1 MSLKISLITFCLI
14 FFILPVNAATLSDAL
29 RQTYQ
34 NNLELK
40 AERKN
45 LEVQKE
51 VLNISKSDFFP
62 TLTLTGTK
70 SIEDTNKLTNQNGT
84 DASITNTNP
93 MTSSIKLEQTLLDGS
108 ERGTKYEKSKLGLNL
123 SEAQLIKKEQDVFMK
138 AIEAYTGLILAYE
151 KLSINE
157 ENVNLLQRQ
166 FEIDNARL
174 SRAQITAT
182 DLAQSQSSL
191 SGAQAGYIGA
201 QNYIVTSK
209 LAYENIIGP
218 ISSNEKLKKI
228 YNSEVTLPS
237 SLVDAKKISEQKSP
251 DLIIAEIE
259 YGQSELDVKIARSD
273 LSPTAKLSLER
284 SYTDDLSATYDER
297 EKDVLQATVSWPFQ
311 FGGKNKSNINKNL
324 QVKGMKKLLLE
335 NAFRNNTQGVTAAW
349 STLESS
355 KSLLRAVQSQ
365 VKAAEIANEGISFEY
380 ESGLNRSTFDVL
392 QSRSNLINAK
402 INLAEAERNY
412 LLAQYR
418 LLKSAGLLN
427 SEYLKLR

>member
-1 MSLKISLITFCLI
+1 MKNLFLITSLLLFS
-14 FFILPVNAATLSDAL
+14 VTSVAAATLSDAL
-29 RQTYQ
+29 KTTFQ
-34 NNLELK
+34 NNLELQ

-62 TLTLTGTK
+62 TLTLSGTK
-70 SIEDTNKLTNQNGT
+70 SFEDTNKLTNQDGT
-84 DASITNTNP
+84 DASISNTNP

-151 KLSINE
+151 KLNINE

-201 QNYIVTSK
+201 QNSIITSK
-209 LAYENIIGP
+209 LVYENIIGP
-218 ISSNEKLKKI
+218 INSNEKLKKI
-228 YNSEVTLPS
+228 YNSEVPLPS

-335 NAFRNNTQGVTAAW
+335 NAFRNNTQGVTVAW

-365 VKAAEIANEGISFEY
+365 VKAAEIANEGITFEY

>member
-1 MSLKISLITFCLI
+1 M
-14 FFILPVNAATLSDAL
+14 PVNSATLSDAL
-29 RQTYQ
+29 KQTYQ

-201 QNYIVTSK
+201 QNYIITSK

-218 ISSNEKLKKI
+218 INSNEKLKKI
-228 YNSEVTLPS
+228 YNSEVPLPS

>member
-1 MSLKISLITFCLI
+1 MKKLSLIITCFI
-14 FFILPVNAATLSDAL
+14 VFILPASAATLSEAL
-29 RQTYQ
+29 KITSQ
-34 NNLELK
+34 NNLELQ

-62 TLTLTGTK
+62 TLTLSGTK
-70 SIEDTNKLTNQNGT
+70 SFEDTNKLTNQNGT

-108 ERGTKYEKSKLGLNL
+108 GRDTKYEKSKLGLNL

-201 QNYIVTSK
+201 QNNIVTSK

-218 ISSNEKLKKI
+218 IASNEKLKKI
-228 YNSEVTLPS
+228 YNSEVPLPS
-237 SLVDAKKISEQKSP
+237 TLVDAKKISEQKSP

-311 FGGKNKSNINKNL
+311 FGGKNKSNVNKNL

-335 NAFRNNTQGVTAAW
+335 NAFRNNTQSVTAAW

>member
-1 MSLKISLITFCLI
+1 MKNLFLISSLLLFSVTS
-14 FFILPVNAATLSDAL
+14 VTAATLSDAL
-29 RQTYQ
+29 KTTFQ
-34 NNLELK
+34 NNLELQ

-62 TLTLTGTK
+62 TLTLSGTK
-70 SIEDTNKLTNQNGT
+70 SFEDTNKLTNQDGT

-151 KLSINE
+151 KLNINE

-182 DLAQSQSSL
+182 DLAQSRSSL

-201 QNYIVTSK
+201 QNSIITSK

-218 ISSNEKLKKI
+218 INSNEKLKKI
-228 YNSEVTLPS
+228 YNSEVPLPS

-297 EKDVLQATVSWPFQ
+297 EKDILQATVSWPYQ

-365 VKAAEIANEGISFEY
+365 VKAAEIANEGITFEY

-412 LLAQYR
+412 LLAQYK

>member
-1 MSLKISLITFCLI
+1 MKIITLITFCLI
-14 FFILPVNAATLSDAL
+14 AFILPVNAATLSDAL
-29 RQTYQ
+29 KQTYQ

-62 TLTLTGTK
+62 TLTLSGTK
-70 SIEDTNKLTNQNGT
+70 SFEDTNKLKNQDGT

-93 MTSSIKLEQTLLDGS
+93 MTSSVKLEQTLLDGS

-218 ISSNEKLKKI
+218 INSNEKLKKI
-228 YNSEVTLPS
+228 YNSEVPLPS

-365 VKAAEIANEGISFEY
+365 VKAAEIANEGITFEY

>member
-1 MSLKISLITFCLI
+1 MKKISLITFCLI
-14 FFILPVNAATLSDAL
+14 AFILPVNAATLSDAL
-29 RQTYQ
+29 KQTYQ

-62 TLTLTGTK
+62 TLTLSGTK
-70 SIEDTNKLTNQNGT
+70 SFEDTNKLTNQNGT

-218 ISSNEKLKKI
+218 INSNEKLKKI
-228 YNSEVTLPS
+228 YNSEVPLPS

-251 DLIIAEIE
+251 NLIIAEIE

-365 VKAAEIANEGISFEY
+365 VKAAEIANEGITFEY

-418 LLKSAGLLN
+418 LIKSVGLLN

>member
-1 MSLKISLITFCLI
+1 MKKTSLIIFCLI
-14 FFILPVNAATLSDAL
+14 IFPFNVYSATLKSAL
-29 RQTYQ
+29 KLTYE
-34 NNLELK
+34 NNLELQ

-51 VLNISKSDFFP
+51 VLNISKSDFLP
-62 TLTLTGTK
+62 TMTLTGK
-70 SIEDTNKLTNQNGT
+70 KNFEETNKLTNQSGG
-84 DASITNTNP
+84 DASVTDVNTLS
-93 MTSSIKLEQTLLDGS
+93 SSIKIEQTLIDGQGRDA
-108 ERGTKYEKSKLGLNL
+108 EYEKSKLGLNL
-123 SEAQLIKKEQDVFMK
+123 SEAQLIKKEQEIFIK
-138 AIEAYTGLILAYE
+138 AIETYTGLILAYE

-191 SGAQAGYIGA
+191 AGAQARYIEA
-201 QNYIVTSK
+201 QNNIVTSK
-209 LAYENIIGP
+209 LNYENIIGP
-218 ISSNEKLKKI
+218 ISNQEKLKKI
-228 YNSEVTLPS
+228 YKSDVAIPS
-237 SLVDAKKISEQKSP
+237 SLNEAKEMSKKKSP
-251 DLIIAEIE
+251 ELIIAEIE

-284 SYTDDLSATYDER
+284 TYTDDLSATYDQR

-311 FGGKNKSNINKNL
+311 FGGKNKSTVNKNL
-324 QVKGMKKLLLE
+324 QVKGMKRLLLE
-335 NAFRNNTQGVTAAW
+335 NAQRNNTQSVTAAW
-349 STLESS
+349 STLQSS
-355 KSLLRAVQSQ
+355 KSFLRAVQTQ
-365 VKAAEIANEGISFEY
+365 VKAAEIANEGISYEY

-412 LLAQYR
+412 LLAQYKV
-418 LLKSAGLLN
+418 LKSVGLLN
-427 SEYLKLR
+427 SNYLKLK

>member
-1 MSLKISLITFCLI
+1 MKNSFLIASLLLFSVTS
-14 FFILPVNAATLSDAL
+14 VAAATLSDAL
-29 RQTYQ
+29 KITFQ
-34 NNLELK
+34 NNLELQ

-62 TLTLTGTK
+62 TLTLSGTK
-70 SIEDTNKLTNQNGT
+70 SFEDTSKLTNQDGT

-151 KLSINE
+151 KLNINE

-191 SGAQAGYIGA
+191 SGAQAGYIRA
-201 QNYIVTSK
+201 QNSIITSK

-218 ISSNEKLKKI
+218 INSNEKLIKI
-228 YNSEVTLPS
+228 YNSEVPLPL

-251 DLIIAEIE
+251 SLIIAEIE

-335 NAFRNNTQGVTAAW
+335 NAFRNNTQEVTAAW

-355 KSLLRAVQSQ
+355 KSLLRAVQLQ
-365 VKAAEIANEGISFEY
+365 VKAAEIANEGITFEY

-412 LLAQYR
+412 LLAQYS

>member
-1 MSLKISLITFCLI
+1 MKIITLITFWLI
-14 FFILPVNAATLSDAL
+14 AFILPVNAATLSDAL
-29 RQTYQ
+29 KQTYQ

-62 TLTLTGTK
+62 TLTLSGTK
-70 SIEDTNKLTNQNGT
+70 SFEDTNKLTNQDGT

-93 MTSSIKLEQTLLDGS
+93 MTSSVKLEQTLLDGS

-218 ISSNEKLKKI
+218 INSNEKLKKI
-228 YNSEVTLPS
+228 YNSEVPLPS

-412 LLAQYR
+412 LLAQYK

>member
-1 MSLKISLITFCLI
+1 M
-14 FFILPVNAATLSDAL
+14 PVNAATLSDAL
-29 RQTYQ
+29 KQTYQ

-62 TLTLTGTK
+62 TLTLSGTK
-70 SIEDTNKLTNQNGT
+70 SFEDTNKLTNQGGT

-209 LAYENIIGP
+209 LAYENIIGS
-218 ISSNEKLKKI
+218 INSNEKLKKI

-335 NAFRNNTQGVTAAW
+335 NAFRNNIQGVTAAW

>member
-1 MSLKISLITFCLI
+1 MKNISLITFCLI
-14 FFILPVNAATLSDAL
+14 VFTLPVSAVTLNDAL
-29 RQTYQ
+29 KQTYE

-70 SIEDTNKLTNQNGT
+70 SFENTNKLTNQDGT

-93 MTSSIKLEQTLLDGS
+93 MTSSVKLEQTLLDGS
-108 ERGTKYEKSKLGLNL
+108 GRDTKYEKSKLGLNL
-123 SEAQLIKKEQDVFMK
+123 SEAQLIKKEQEVFLK
-138 AIEAYTGLILAYE
+138 AIEAYTALILAYE
-151 KLSINE
+151 KLNINQ
-157 ENVNLLQRQ
+157 ENVDLLQRQ

-191 SGAQAGYIGA
+191 AGAQAGFIGA
-201 QNYIVTSK
+201 QNSIVTSK

-218 ISSNEKLKKI
+218 ININEKLKKI
-228 YNSEVTLPS
+228 YNADVLIPS
-237 SLVDAKKISEQKSP
+237 SLAEAKKTSEQKSP
-251 DLIIAEIE
+251 ELIIADIE

-284 SYTDDLSATYDER
+284 TYVDDLSATYDER

-311 FGGKNKSNINKNL
+311 FGGKNKSNVNKNL

-335 NAFRNNTQGVTAAW
+335 NAYRNNTQSVTAAW

-355 KSLLRAVQSQ
+355 KSFLRAVQAQ

-418 LLKSAGLLN
+418 LIKSVGLLN

>member
-1 MSLKISLITFCLI
+1 MKKISLITFCLI
-14 FFILPVNAATLSDAL
+14 VFTLPVSAVTLNDAL
-29 RQTYQ
+29 KQTYE

-70 SIEDTNKLTNQNGT
+70 SFEDTNKLTNQNGT

-93 MTSSIKLEQTLLDGS
+93 MTSSVKLEQTLLDGS
-108 ERGTKYEKSKLGLNL
+108 GRDTKYEKSKLGLNL
-123 SEAQLIKKEQDVFMK
+123 SEAQLIKKEQEVFLK
-138 AIEAYTGLILAYE
+138 AIEAYTALILAYE
-151 KLSINE
+151 KLNINQ
-157 ENVNLLQRQ
+157 ENVDLLQRQ

-191 SGAQAGYIGA
+191 AGAQAGFIGA
-201 QNYIVTSK
+201 QNSIVTSK

-218 ISSNEKLKKI
+218 ININEKLKKI
-228 YNSEVTLPS
+228 YNADVSIPS
-237 SLVDAKKISEQKSP
+237 SLAEAKKTSEQKSP
-251 DLIIAEIE
+251 ELIIADIE

-284 SYTDDLSATYDER
+284 TYVDDLSATYDER

-311 FGGKNKSNINKNL
+311 FGGKNKSNVNKNL

-335 NAFRNNTQGVTAAW
+335 NAYRNNTQSVTAAW

-355 KSLLRAVQSQ
+355 KSFLRAVQAQ

-418 LLKSAGLLN
+418 LIKSVGLLN

>member
-1 MSLKISLITFCLI
+1 MKKISLITFCLI
-14 FFILPVNAATLSDAL
+14 VFILPVNAATLSDAL

-201 QNYIVTSK
+201 QNSIITSK

-218 ISSNEKLKKI
+218 INSNEKLKKI
-228 YNSEVTLPS
+228 YNSEVPLPS

-251 DLIIAEIE
+251 NLIIAEIE

-418 LLKSAGLLN
+418 LIKSVGLLN

>member
-1 MSLKISLITFCLI
+1 MKIITLITFCLI
-14 FFILPVNAATLSDAL
+14 AFIIPVNAATLSDAL
-29 RQTYQ
+29 KQTYQ

-62 TLTLTGTK
+62 TLTLSSTK
-70 SIEDTNKLTNQNGT
+70 SFEDTNKLTNQDGT

-151 KLSINE
+151 KLSINQ

-218 ISSNEKLKKI
+218 INSNEKLKKI
-228 YNSEVTLPS
+228 YNSEVPLPS

>member
-1 MSLKISLITFCLI
+1 MKNISLITFCLI
-14 FFILPVNAATLSDAL
+14 VFTLPVSAVTLNDAL
-29 RQTYQ
+29 KQTYE

-70 SIEDTNKLTNQNGT
+70 SFEDTNKLTNQNGT

-93 MTSSIKLEQTLLDGS
+93 MTSSVKLEQTLLDGS
-108 ERGTKYEKSKLGLNL
+108 GRDTKYEKSKLGLNL
-123 SEAQLIKKEQDVFMK
+123 SEAQLIKKEQEVFLK
-138 AIEAYTGLILAYE
+138 AIEAYTALILAYE
-151 KLSINE
+151 KLNINQ
-157 ENVNLLQRQ
+157 ENVDLLQRQ

-191 SGAQAGYIGA
+191 AGAQAGFIGA
-201 QNYIVTSK
+201 QNSIVTSK

-218 ISSNEKLKKI
+218 ININEKLKKI
-228 YNSEVTLPS
+228 YNADVLIPS
-237 SLVDAKKISEQKSP
+237 SLAEAKKTSEQKSP
-251 DLIIAEIE
+251 ELIIADIE

-284 SYTDDLSATYDER
+284 TYVDDLSATYDER

-311 FGGKNKSNINKNL
+311 FGGKNKSNVNKNL

-335 NAFRNNTQGVTAAW
+335 NAYRNNTQSVTAAW

-355 KSLLRAVQSQ
+355 KSFLRAVQAQ

-418 LLKSAGLLN
+418 LIKSVGLLN

>member
-1 MSLKISLITFCLI
+1 MKNFFLIASLLFLSATS
-14 FFILPVNAATLSDAL
+14 VAAATLTDAL
-29 RQTYQ
+29 KITFQ
-34 NNLELK
+34 NNLELQ

-62 TLTLTGTK
+62 TLTLSGTK
-70 SIEDTNKLTNQNGT
+70 SFEDTNKLTNQDGT

-151 KLSINE
+151 KLNINE

-201 QNYIVTSK
+201 QNSIITSR

-218 ISSNEKLKKI
+218 INSNEKLKKI
-228 YNSEVTLPS
+228 YNSEVPLPS

-365 VKAAEIANEGISFEY
+365 VKAAEIANEGITFEY

>member
-1 MSLKISLITFCLI
+1 MKKIVLITTI
-14 FFILPVNAATLSDAL
+14 ILLVPFVANAATLSSAL
-29 RQTYQ
+29 KTTFE
-34 NNLELK
+34 NNLELQ

-62 TLTLTGTK
+62 TLTFSGTK
-70 SIEDTNKLTNQNGT
+70 NFENTNELTNQDGT
-84 DASITNTNP
+84 DASITDTNT
-93 MTSSIKLEQTLLDGS
+93 MTSSVKLEQTLIDGS
-108 ERGTKYEKSKLGLNL
+108 ERSTKYEKSKLGLNL
-123 SEAQLIKKEQDVFMK
+123 SEAKLIKKEQDVFMK

-151 KLSINE
+151 KLSINQ

-166 FEIDNARL
+166 FEIDTARL

-201 QNYIVTSK
+201 QNNIITSK
-209 LAYENIIGP
+209 LTYENIIGP
-218 ISSNEKLKKI
+218 INANEKLKKI
-228 YNSEVTLPS
+228 YNSEVPIPS
-237 SLVDAKKISEQKSP
+237 SLIDAKKISEQKSP

-259 YGQSELDVKIARSD
+259 YGQSELDVEIARSD

-284 SYTDDLSATYDER
+284 SYTDDLSSTYDER

-427 SEYLKLR
+427 SDYLKLR

>member
-1 MSLKISLITFCLI
+1 MKIITLITFCLI
-14 FFILPVNAATLSDAL
+14 AFILPINAATLSDAL
-29 RQTYQ
+29 KQTYQ

-62 TLTLTGTK
+62 TLTLSGTK
-70 SIEDTNKLTNQNGT
+70 SFEDTNKLTNQDGT

-93 MTSSIKLEQTLLDGS
+93 MTSSVKLEQTLLDGS

-123 SEAQLIKKEQDVFMK
+123 SEAELIKKEQDVFMK

>member
-1 MSLKISLITFCLI
+1 MKKISLITFCLI
-14 FFILPVNAATLSDAL
+14 VFILPVNAATLSDAL

-218 ISSNEKLKKI
+218 INSNEKLKKI
-228 YNSEVTLPS
+228 YNSEVPLPS

-251 DLIIAEIE
+251 NLIIAEIE

>member
-1 MSLKISLITFCLI
+1 MKKISLITFCLI
-14 FFILPVNAATLSDAL
+14 VFILPVNAATLSDAL

-62 TLTLTGTK
+62 TLTLSGTK
-70 SIEDTNKLTNQNGT
+70 SFEDTNKLTNQDGT

-218 ISSNEKLKKI
+218 INSNEKLKKI

>member
-1 MSLKISLITFCLI
+1 MKKISLITFCLLT
-14 FFILPVNAATLSDAL
+14 FIIPVNAATLSDAL
-29 RQTYQ
+29 KQTYQ

-62 TLTLTGTK
+62 TLTLSGTK
-70 SIEDTNKLTNQNGT
+70 SFEDTNKLTNQDGT

-93 MTSSIKLEQTLLDGS
+93 MTSSVKLEQTLLDGS

-151 KLSINE
+151 KLNINE

-218 ISSNEKLKKI
+218 INSNEKLKKI
-228 YNSEVTLPS
+228 YNSEVPLPS

-251 DLIIAEIE
+251 NLIIAEIE

>member
-1 MSLKISLITFCLI
+1 MKKISLITFCLI
-14 FFILPVNAATLSDAL
+14 AFILPVNAATLSDAL
-29 RQTYQ
+29 KQTYQ

-70 SIEDTNKLTNQNGT
+70 SFEDTNKLTNQDGT

-93 MTSSIKLEQTLLDGS
+93 MTSSVKLEQTLLDGS

-218 ISSNEKLKKI
+218 INSNEKLKKI
-228 YNSEVTLPS
+228 YNSEVPLPS

-355 KSLLRAVQSQ
+355 KSLLRAVQLQ
-365 VKAAEIANEGISFEY
+365 VKAAEIANEGITFEY

-412 LLAQYR
+412 LLAQYS